1 VEIVIIACYVL
12 PLAFIFVYSL
22 VQLHLALD
30 FWWRR
35 HKARKNFLPMQDDF
49 VPFVTIQLPVY
60 NELYVVERLL
70 DAIVKMD
77 YPKDKVEIQ
86 VLDDSTDE
94 TSKIIAEK
102 IKELAH
108 YGWDMQHIQRDN
120 REGFKA
126 GALAYG
132 LTFCKGEFIAIF
144 DADFI
149 PHSDFLNRTI
159 PFFREEKIGVV
170 QTRWEHMNKDFS
182 FFTQM
187 QAFALDAHFVVEQ
200 MGRNLAGHFINFN
213 GTAGLWRKSCIE
225 DAGGWASDTLTEDL
239 DLSYRAQLKGW
250 EFKYLVDVVTPA
262 ELPVAMPAFKSQQFR
277 WTKGAAECAVKNL
290 PRVMKAKNVKFIDK
304 LHAVFHLMNSGIF
317 ICILSLSISSV
328 PLVYIQHTAT
338 GTSAYSH
345 ILEYAAMGSLNMIMV
360 FIFFFL
366 SYEHTRGFSA
376 KTFSTFIVKFPFF
389 LCLSMGMALHNALAA
404 LEGYRGKKSPFVR
417 TPKFNIEGKKQN
429 KNKAVAKPN
438 WAANK
443 YMKKGIKPMVILEAC
458 LALFYLAAIVLS
470 VMNGIYGMLPFH
482 IMLFTGYAMITGY
495 SFTHA
500 RMLSEMSS

>member
-1 VEIVIIACYVL
+1 
-12 PLAFIFVYSL
+12 
-22 VQLHLALD
+22 
-30 FWWRR
+30 
-35 HKARKNFLPMQDDF
+35 MQPDF
-49 VPFVTIQLPVY
+49 VPYVTIQLPVY

-70 DAIVKMD
+70 EAIVKMD

-94 TSKIIAEK
+94 TSQIIADK

-120 REGFKA
+120 RQGFKA

-132 LTFCKGEFIAIF
+132 MEFCKGEFIAIF

-149 PHSDFLNRTI
+149 PQPDFLNITI
-159 PFFREEKIGVV
+159 PFFRNKKIGVV

-213 GTAGLWRKSCIE
+213 GTAGLWRKECIV

-250 EFKYLVDVVTPA
+250 EFKYLVDVVTPS
-262 ELPVAMPAFKSQQFR
+262 ELPIAMAAFKSQQFR

-290 PRVMKAKNVKFIDK
+290 PRVIKAKNVRFIDK

-317 ICILSLSISSV
+317 ICILLLSISSV
-328 PLVYIQHTAT
+328 PLVYIQY
-338 GTSAYSH
+338 TSAPNTIYSE
-345 ILEYAAMGSLNMIMV
+345 ILRYATLGSLNMIMV

-376 KTFSTFIVKFPFF
+376 KTILSFIVKFPFF
-389 LCLSMGMALHNALAA
+389 LCLSMGMALHNAFAA
-404 LEGYRGKKSPFVR
+404 IEGYIGKKSPFVR
-417 TPKFNIEGKKQN
+417 TPKFNIEGKASEAAK
-429 KNKAVAKPN
+429 KKAAKTPATTA
-438 WAANK
+438 WTPNK
-443 YMKKGIKPMVILEAC
+443 YMKKRKGIKAMTVFEFLF
-458 LALFYLAAIVLS
+458 ALFYLSAIVTS
-470 VMNGIYGMLPFH
+470 VYFGIYDMLPFH

-495 SFTHA
+495 SFLHA
-500 RMLSEMSS
+500 RMMAQMEG